1 MALSKDEKAKLIE
14 QYRIHLQDTGSTEV
28 QIAQL
33 TEEVRRLTEH
43 LKTHRKDFHSQRG
56 LTLKVGQRKR
66 LLKYLAH
73 NNPEQYTKLISQL
86 SLRG

>member
-1 MALSKDEKAKLIE
+1 MALTKDEKTKLIE

-28 QIAQL
+28 QIARL
-33 TEEVRRLTEH
+33 SEEIRRLTEH
-43 LKTHRKDFHSQRG
+43 LKTHKKDFHSQRG

-66 LLKYLAH
+66 LLKYLARRR
-73 NNPEQYTKLISQL
+73 PEQYTRLVGQL

>member
-1 MALSKDEKAKLIE
+1 MALTKDEKTKLIE

-28 QIAQL
+28 QVARL
-33 TEEVRRLTEH
+33 TEEIRRLTEH
-43 LKTHRKDFHSQRG
+43 LKTHKKDFHSQRG

-66 LLKYLAH
+66 LLKYLARTS
-73 NNPEQYTKLISQL
+73 PEQYTKLVGQL

>member
-1 MALSKDEKAKLIE
+1 MALTKDEKAKLIE

-33 TEEVRRLTEH
+33 SEEIRRVTEH
-43 LKTHRKDFHSQRG
+43 LKTFRKDFHSQHG
-56 LTLKVGQRKR
+56 LMLKVGQRKR
-66 LLKYLAH
+66 LLKYLARRR
-73 NNPEQYTKLISQL
+73 PEQYTKLVEQL